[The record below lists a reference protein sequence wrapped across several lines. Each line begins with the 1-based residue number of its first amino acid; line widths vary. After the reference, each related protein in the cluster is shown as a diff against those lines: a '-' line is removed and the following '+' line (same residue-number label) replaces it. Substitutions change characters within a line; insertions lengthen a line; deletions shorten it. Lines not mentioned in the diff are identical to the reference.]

1 MTEKRVKIIYN
12 EDGTDEYI
20 MGDKCIQFDAHSKTV
35 AEIERSLVAAGY
47 STSVAALVDAED
59 HLLSLENFLREL
71 RDAEGA
77 MIFNLCEAAFDSS
90 AYEMHITALLELYGL
105 SFTGSGPFTLG
116 LALDKGKSKDVL
128 TGRGITTP
136 AYSVFDSVPAAEGAL
151 SFPII
156 VKPLSE
162 DASVGIDSGS
172 VVHSIGGL
180 AERVEFIIANYGQ
193 PAIAEEYIKGREINI
208 AIIGNGST
216 KRALPLSEISFEGF
230 PEDLPKICCYEAKW
244 VTESRLYQKTVP
256 VCPAE
261 VSEPLKAALVEVAL
275 KAYDVMGCRDYARV
289 DTRVGEDG
297 RVYVIE
303 VNPNPDLSSD
313 AGLAR
318 AARAAGMDYAGL
330 IAEIVRVAEERCA
343 EAEEEEA
350 VDPDLSG
357 ETTEGSEALPAG
369 DG

>member
-12 EDGTDEYI
+12 DDGTDEYV
-20 MGDKCIQFDAHSKTV
+20 MGDKRIQFDAHSKTV
-35 AEIERSLVAAGY
+35 AEIEGALAAAGY

-59 HLLSLENFLREL
+59 HVGSLENFLREL

-90 AYEMHITALLELYGL
+90 AYEMHITALLEIYGL
-105 SFTGSGPFTLG
+105 SFTGSGPFTLA
-116 LALDKGKSKDVL
+116 LALDKGMSKDVL
-128 TGRGITTP
+128 KSRGVTTP
-136 AYSVFDSVPAAEGAL
+136 AYAVFDSVPVALGGL
-151 SFPII
+151 SFPLI
-156 VKPLSE
+156 VKPLRE

-172 VVHSIGGL
+172 VVHSPGQL
-180 AERVEFIIANYGQ
+180 EARVEYVIANYGQ
-193 PAIAEEYIKGREINI
+193 PAIAEQYIEGREINV

-216 KRALPLSEISFEGF
+216 RRALPPSEISFAGF

-261 VSEPLKAALVEVAL
+261 VSEALRAELVEVAL

-318 AARAAGMDYAGL
+318 AARAAGLDYAGL
-330 IAEIVRVAEERCA
+330 VAEIVRVAEERCA
-343 EAEEEEA
+343 EEEEA
-350 VDPDLSG
+350 ELPSDLPVEADESRQALSPG
-357 ETTEGSEALPAG
+357 EG
-369 DG
+369 